1 MYSVYSG
8 EGKSV
13 TFRQF
18 AYRNVFRNGRI
29 YAAFFMASC
38 FSVAVF
44 FIYSMLMFHP
54 NLGRGVLGE
63 VSLVGMAGAEV
74 ILVLF
79 TLFFLFYSMSA
90 FLAARSR
97 EFGILLHLGME
108 RRQLN
113 RLVFI
118 ETMVIGIAS
127 IVIGIIF
134 GFSFSKFFFMIVRE
148 MLYLEHLPLYLGW
161 APFLLTIGVFTSAF
175 VIISYLSVSFSREY
189 KVLDLLRGIDQ
200 IETSFQYSIKRAI
213 KGVVYIL
220 VGYGLIIFTSYFTG
234 YLALTIF
241 VPLLITFGTYYF
253 FSDTTLL
260 LLAIVRRKR
269 KINWRRFR
277 LLAIAE
283 QTHIMKNNAK
293 MFFVVTMVS
302 TLAFLSVG
310 VLATMSSYTT
320 QYNLIN
326 PMGLIY
332 KGDANNPY
340 EGEHIRSLTEQ
351 LEERGLSYHLTRFVV
366 VKQTSSATKNE
377 VEVLRESDI
386 NRLLYSYNYPMV
398 NLQEGEAMFIPNT
411 EEDLQILK
419 DKVVHTVLEENDIA
433 IQIDRVYPRVIFP
446 KAVISVNSIILSDED
461 FEKLW
466 YVTSD
471 PTVAQPVY
479 HLFTFDVSNWM
490 ETKDITLDVDPTAM
504 LNKNSPYKLENA
516 GLNYSYIV
524 ATYSLFTLVVLLVA
538 TVFLLASGSFIY
550 FKLHAAL
557 ERNQQQFAVLR
568 RMGLTDSELKKLV
581 NRYLFPQFFV
591 PWGLALLHCTFAFA
605 ALQLFLKDL
614 VNISI
619 AKEVIL
625 AFSFLIMIQ
634 VIYFYLIRWRYIAH
648 VRS

>member
-1 MYSVYSG
+1 M
-8 EGKSV
+8 

-18 AYRNVFRNGRI
+18 AYRNVIRNGRI

-38 FSVAVF
+38 FSVSVF

-54 NLGRGVLGE
+54 DLGKGILGD
-63 VSLVGMAGAEV
+63 VSIVGMAGAEV

-113 RLVFI
+113 RLIFR
-118 ETMVIGIAS
+118 ETMLIGVTS
-127 IVIGIIF
+127 IIIGMIF

-148 MLYLEHLPLYLGW
+148 MLQLDSLPLYLAW
-161 APFLLTIGVFTSAF
+161 QPFLLTLGVFFSAF
-175 VIISYLSVSFSREY
+175 MMISYVSVSFSKEH
-189 KVLDLLRGIDQ
+189 KVLDLLRGVDQ
-200 IETSFQYSIKRAI
+200 VEAVTPYSKARGI
-213 KGVVYIL
+213 KGFVYIILAYLLAMLAPHVTFL
-220 VGYGLIIFTSYFTG
+220 VTLIVFIPI
-234 YLALTIF
+234 L
-241 VPLLITFGTYYF
+241 VTFGTYYF
-253 FSDTTLL
+253 FSDTILL
-260 LLAIVRRKR
+260 ILAIIRKQR
-269 KINWRRFR
+269 KLNWKRYR

-310 VLATMSSYTT
+310 VLAAMSSYTT
-320 QYNLIN
+320 QYNLVN

-340 EGEHIRSLTEQ
+340 EKEHITSLLNQ
-351 LEERGLSYHLTRFVV
+351 LEERGLSYHLTRFDV
-366 VKQTSSATKNE
+366 VKQTSTATNRQ

-386 NRLLYSYNYPMV
+386 NRLLYSNNYPIV
-398 NLQEGEAMFIPNT
+398 SLAKGEGMFIPNT
-411 EEDLQILK
+411 EEDLKILK
-419 DKVVHTVLEENDIA
+419 NKRVETVLQENDIP
-433 IQIDRVYPRVIFP
+433 ITIDRVYPRVIFP
-446 KAVISVNSIILSDED
+446 KAIISVNAIIISDED

-466 YVTSD
+466 YITSN
-471 PTVAQPVY
+471 PHIKQPVY
-479 HLFTFDVSNWM
+479 HLFTFDINRWV
-490 ETKDITLDVDPTAM
+490 ETKDIRLEPDPYEGVFNEEA
-504 LNKNSPYKLENA
+504 PYYLENA

-524 ATYSLFTLVVLLVA
+524 ATYSLFTLVGLLVA

-557 ERNQQQFAVLR
+557 ERNQQQFEVLQ
-568 RMGLTDSELKKLV
+568 RMGLSDYEMKKLV

-591 PWGLALLHCTFAFA
+591 PWGLALLHCTFVFA
-605 ALQLFLKDL
+605 ALQVFLKDL
-614 VNISI
+614 INISI

-625 AFSFLIMIQ
+625 AFSFLVLIQ
-634 VIYFYLIRWRYIAH
+634 VVYFYLIRWRYLSH
-648 VRS
+648 MRP

>member
-1 MYSVYSG
+1 M
-8 EGKSV
+8 

-54 NLGRGVLGE
+54 ELGAGVLGE

-108 RRQLN
+108 RTQLN

-118 ETMVIGIAS
+118 ETMLIGVASIIIGI
-127 IVIGIIF
+127 VF

-148 MLYLEHLPLYLGW
+148 MLYLDNLPLYLGW
-161 APFLLTIGVFTSAF
+161 SPFLLTIGVFTSAF
-175 VIISYLSVSFSREY
+175 VMISYLSVSFSRQH

-200 IETSFQYSIKRAI
+200 IETASSYSIKRAI
-213 KGVVYIL
+213 KGIVYIVIGYVL
-220 VGYGLIIFTSYFTG
+220 VIFTSYFTS
-234 YLALTIF
+234 YITLTIF
-241 VPLLITFGTYYF
+241 VPIFITFGTYYF

-260 LLAIVRRKR
+260 LLDVIRRKR
-269 KINWRRFR
+269 KVNWRRFR

-283 QTHIMKNNAK
+283 QMHIMKNNAK

-332 KGDANNPY
+332 KGDADNPY

-351 LEERGLSYHLTRFVV
+351 LEEQGLSYHLTRFVV

-398 NLQEGEAMFIPNT
+398 NLLEGEAMFIPNT
-411 EEDLQILK
+411 EEDLRVLK
-419 DKVVHTVLEENDIA
+419 NKVVHTVLEENDIA
-433 IQIDRVYPRVIFP
+433 IKIDRVYPRVIFP

-466 YVTSD
+466 YVTTD

-479 HLFTFDVSNWM
+479 HLFTFDVNNWM
-490 ETKDITLDVDPTAM
+490 ETKNIALEENNFSFGQST
-504 LNKNSPYKLENA
+504 PYKLENA

-581 NRYLFPQFFV
+581 NRYLFPQFFI

-605 ALQLFLKDL
+605 ALQVFLKDL

-625 AFSFLIMIQ
+625 AFSFLIAIQ